1 MRKLGL
7 TLALFAAVA
16 LAQNALSTDAKT
28 TWGMV
33 KNNVL
38 RAAEKMPEENWSFK
52 PVPEVRTYGQIVAH
66 IADAQF
72 MMCSA
77 ALEEKREPVRVEK
90 TKTTK
95 AEIVAALQDSIKYC
109 DGAFDALTDAKG
121 AEVVKMF
128 GRERPR
134 LGVLSFNSL
143 HSYEHYGNLVTYLRM
158 KGIVPPSSEPRK

>member
-7 TLALFAAVA
+7 IVALFAAVA
-16 LAQNALSTDAKT
+16 LAQNPLSADAKM

-38 RAAEKMPEENWSFK
+38 RAAEKMPEEHWGFK
-52 PVPEVRTYGQIVAH
+52 PAPEVWTYGQMVAH

-72 MMCSA
+72 MLCSA
-77 ALEEKREPVRVEK
+77 ALQEKREPADVLK
-90 TKTTK
+90 TKTAK

-109 DGAFDALTDAKG
+109 DGAYDGLTDAKA
-121 AEVVKMF
+121 AEMVKMF

-134 LGVLSFNSL
+134 LGALTMNSV